1 MNRSMVMEKEKRDA
15 VHPENAAGFFEE
27 DGDNLTGAA
36 AGSPAAEPAAPERGG
51 SAEAD
56 PGGTDDVHAAEAAW
70 AREKDELICLAQ
82 RKQADL
88 DNFRRISRMKE
99 EEIRTYGLF
108 DFLERLLPVL
118 DNLERALITAS
129 GDEGVP
135 ESYLQGLLM
144 IRKQLLQLLEQE
156 GVVEIEALGKQFDP
170 HYHDAVMQIAS
181 GEGDPGS
188 VVEEL
193 QKGYLYKDRVLRH
206 TKVKVMQGQC

>member
-1 MNRSMVMEKEKRDA
+1 MKKEKKDA
-15 VHPENAAGFFEE
+15 ANPENGAGFFAG
-27 DGDNLTGAA
+27 DGDNLTGAPA
-36 AGSPAAEPAAPERGG
+36 EGSSEPLPPESGTERASSD
-51 SAEAD
+51 SALQ
-56 PGGTDDVHAAEAAW
+56 AAEAAW

-88 DNFRRISRMKE
+88 ENFRRISRMKE

-108 DFLERLLPVL
+108 DFLEKLLPVL
-118 DNLERALITAS
+118 DNLERALLTAS
-129 GDEGVP
+129 EDEGVP

-144 IRKQLLQLLEQE
+144 IRRQLQQLLEQE

>member
-1 MNRSMVMEKEKRDA
+1 MEKEKKDA
-15 VHPENAAGFFEE
+15 ANPENAAGVFPG
-27 DGDNLTGAA
+27 DGDNLTGA
-36 AGSPAAEPAAPERGG
+36 PAAEGSAAGAAQESGG
-51 SAEAD
+51 SAETA
-56 PGGTDDVHAAEAAW
+56 PGGSESHVAEAAW

-88 DNFRRISRMKE
+88 ENFRRISRMRE
-99 EEIRTYGLF
+99 EEIRAYGLS
-108 DFLERLLPVL
+108 DFLKRLLPVL
-118 DNLERALITAS
+118 DNLERAQITAS
-129 GDEGVP
+129 DDESVP

-144 IRKQLLQLLEQE
+144 IRKQLQQLLEQE
-156 GVVEIEALGKQFDP
+156 GVVEIEAVGKQFDP

-193 QKGYLYKDRVLRH
+193 EKGYLYKDRVLRH